1 MSDFFV
7 KASATAHTY
16 FKGLHGMTVFARFPK
31 AVVIYSRG
39 KGISRGVKKC
49 TSYFY
54 LKTACY
60 TKKNTELLQL
70 KISILIVTTGNIHR
84 DHALGLY
91 TLSQG
96 SLVYPGI
103 LCLVLVGRAWDL
115 ALSEAR

>member
-60 TKKNTELLQL
+60 TKK
-70 KISILIVTTGNIHR
+70 
-84 DHALGLY
+84 Y
-91 TLSQG
+91 
-96 SLVYPGI
+96 
-103 LCLVLVGRAWDL
+103 RAPAVEDKYL
-115 ALSEAR
+115 NCYNRKYI